1 MTTQAEAAA
10 ELLARRMA
18 RTDLGE
24 YLSYVNPAYK
34 HSAFSRS
41 VCASLERFIAQVQA
55 GERPVLILQAPPQ
68 HGKSEIV
75 SRKLPAYLFGRFPN
89 MRLAGSSYSDELANS
104 MAQDVRRTI
113 AGDAHLRLFP
123 APAKRD
129 RFALSRAGEF
139 TNPNGTGSYL
149 GVGIGAGLTGRPY
162 DIGIIDDPVKNAK
175 EALSSTSKETNW
187 NWYQTVFKTRASECS
202 GQIVMATS
210 WAEDDLAGRI
220 ISDMAGDPRLTVLR
234 FPAINAEGEA
244 GYDPDL
250 PLGPLVPQLHSL
262 AQLLEIQRGMSEY
275 WWAAMYQQS
284 PRAAG
289 GNVFKADGVR
299 YYLPKDLPEKFD
311 KVVASWDATFK
322 DTDGS
327 DFVVGQVWGRKV
339 PSAYLLGQKR
349 ERMSFTKT
357 VTAVV
362 EMREQFPMIRATLI
376 EDKAN
381 GPAVI
386 DTLKPKVPG
395 LIPIEPDG
403 SKLARAHAMTYLW
416 EAGNLYLP
424 HPDIAPWVKD
434 LVSEL
439 LSFPAAAH
447 DDQVDALTQGTRYL
461 FPLHNKLKITR
472 AALERASGYTRR

>member
-1 MTTQAEAAA
+1 MSLEAQAAA
-10 ELLARRMA
+10 ELLARRKA

-24 YLSYVNPAYK
+24 YLSYVNATYK
-34 HSAFSRS
+34 HSAFSRR
-41 VCASLERFIAQVQA
+41 VCEQLERFIRDVQS
-55 GERPVLILQAPPQ
+55 GIRPVLILQAPPQ

-75 SRKLPAYLFGRFPN
+75 SRKLPAYLFGRFPD
-89 MRLAGSSYSDELANS
+89 MRIAAASYSDELATS

-113 AGDAHLRLFP
+113 ASDAHLRLFP
-123 APAKRD
+123 ASAKRD
-129 RFALSRAGEF
+129 KFALNRAGEF
-139 TNPNGTGSYL
+139 TNPNGQGSYL

-162 DIGIIDDPVKNAK
+162 DVGIIDDPVKNSK
-175 EALSSTSKETNW
+175 EALSSTSKESVW
-187 NWYQTVFKTRASECS
+187 NWYQTVFKTRPSEHS
-202 GQIVMATS
+202 GQIIMATS

-220 ISDMAGDPRLTVLR
+220 ITDMADDPRLTVLR
-234 FPAINAEGEA
+234 FPAINEEGEA
-244 GYDPDL
+244 GYNPDL

-262 AQLLEIQRGMSEY
+262 SQLLEIKRGMSEY

-311 KVVASWDATFK
+311 KVCASWDCTFK

-327 DFVVGQVWGRKV
+327 DFVVGQVWARKG
-339 PSAYLLGQKR
+339 PNAYLLGQKR

-357 VTAVV
+357 VGEVVALRAEFPAV
-362 EMREQFPMIRATLI
+362 RATLI

-395 LIPIEPDG
+395 LLPVEPDG

-416 EAGNLYLP
+416 EGGNIWLP

-434 LVSEL
+434 LVNEL

-461 FPLHNKLKITR
+461 FPLHNKLKITQG
-472 AALERASGYTRR
+472 ALARASGYTRR